1 MENIEID
8 LESNEET
15 TWFSDDEKVAIE
27 HVNFEFDQSNR
38 ILGISRKF
46 TIFNDHHCYQSIKN
60 KHKRKYKY
68 RVDLSFLDPHPLR
81 ESKVAWSWF
90 YGSVGL
96 TLVSMIMIYIGWFS
110 GLVTP
115 SAYYEISLVVVISAM
130 LISLLLFFHNTYDKI
145 IFQSQYGRVKFIEMI
160 NKYPDKKS
168 FRRFIARFIMQVKNE
183 KTKKNF
189 SQSKFLTRELQ
200 ELRRLKN
207 EEVISEKEY
216 ESGKIAIFKH
226 DSFQVSGSTDR

>member
-8 LESNEET
+8 LESNDET

-27 HVNFEFDQSNR
+27 HVNFEFDQSNKIR
-38 ILGISRKF
+38 GISRKI

-81 ESKVAWSWF
+81 ERKVAWSWF

-96 TLVSMIMIYIGWFS
+96 TLISMIMIYIGWFS

-115 SAYYEISLVVVISAM
+115 STYYGISLVVVISAI

-145 IFQSQYGRVKFIEMI
+145 IFRSQYGHVKFIEMI

-168 FRRFIARFIMQVKNE
+168 FRKFIARFMMQVKNE
-183 KTKKNF
+183 KAKKNY

-207 EEVISEKEY
+207 EEVISEEEY
-216 ESGKIAIFKH
+216 ESGKTAIFKH
-226 DSFQVSGSTDR
+226 SSFQVSG